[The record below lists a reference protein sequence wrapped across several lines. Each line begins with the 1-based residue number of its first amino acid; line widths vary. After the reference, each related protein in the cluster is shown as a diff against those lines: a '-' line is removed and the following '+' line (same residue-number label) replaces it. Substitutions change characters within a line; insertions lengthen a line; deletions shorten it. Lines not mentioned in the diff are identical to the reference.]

1 MFDTSGYTIDRRG
14 ELTAVIKLPK
24 MDSENGNTKQIV
36 VSVRQTRDDKFAT
49 SSIYVRDY
57 NPVTKDAGTMVGAN
71 GEYVANSKMTA
82 SPTAKNMKTQF
93 ELMLSGIDTHLEHI
107 TKFYNEQSEA
117 IL

>member
-36 VSVRQTRDDKFAT
+36 ASVRQTRDDKFAT

-57 NPVTKDAGTMVGAN
+57 NPVTKDAGAMVGAN